1 VRRAPT
7 PVARAGLSAAVL
19 AAATAAAALHASRA
33 HAAAERTL
41 LAVGSN
47 NGLGHEA
54 PLLHAVDDARRVAAL
69 CTELGGVGQSST
81 RVLADPSP
89 AAVLQAVAALGA
101 AGAGA
106 GAGAGGARPQT
117 VFIYISSHGD
127 DQSLHFGGE
136 RLPLGDLQAA
146 VAALPAPLKVMVI
159 DACRS
164 PGMRDKGLE
173 RTPSFAVSLPA
184 SPGEHEGLVT
194 VLASRRGETAHESA
208 RLEGGVFTHYLVSGL
223 RGAADRDGD
232 RRVTLA
238 EAYEFAYGRTLAR
251 SVAATGAPQRPEMLL
266 SLRGSG
272 PLVVT
277 QLDPAR
283 SRLSLP
289 AGGDAH
295 YFVYTKGSSAVVAE
309 AWGRPEGVTTLALPA
324 GRFVVQRQ
332 LGAGHGAAEVGLP
345 FGGESNLTVAAF
357 VPVTPER
364 MLERG
369 GRIELYPHAVGVAGG
384 AISDRDLHL
393 GPAIHAWYGWTR
405 GALMLQGGLGLGGL
419 DYSTIY
425 NTVESRHL
433 EASAGVGRL
442 WAGAWLTGYAIAEA
456 ATRIERQRLRDRS
469 VVAPASGPIMSQGH
483 SLGAGPGARLG
494 LSLPLAPRL
503 ALITEATARAFLF
516 RNASSRDDDRAS
528 WTVAPDFG
536 LRVGVSTAF

>member
-7 PVARAGLSAAVL
+7 PVARAGRAAAVL
-19 AAATAAAALHASRA
+19 AAAAVALHAGRA

-69 CTELGGVGQSST
+69 FTELGGVGQAST

-106 GAGAGGARPQT
+106 AGARPQT
-117 VFIYISSHGD
+117 IFIYVSSHGD

-146 VAALPAPLKVMVI
+146 VAALPAPLKIMVI

-184 SPGEHEGLVT
+184 SPSEHEGLVT

-309 AWGRPEGVTTLALPA
+309 AWGRPGGVTTLALPA

-345 FGGESNLTVAAF
+345 FGGETNLTVAAF
-357 VPVTPER
+357 VPVAPER

-405 GALMLQGGLGLGGL
+405 GALVLQGGLGLGAL
-419 DYSTIY
+419 DYSTVY

-469 VVAPASGPIMSQGH
+469 VVAPASGSIMSEGH

-503 ALITEATARAFLF
+503 ALITEATARALLF
-516 RNASSRDDDRAS
+516 RGASSRDDRTS

-536 LRVGVSTAF
+536 LRIGVSTAF